1 MFPNSTLFTNIGLAM
16 PQQHERLSRAQ
27 LALPCPLW
35 VINLSEC
42 WVASPGFVR
51 VSSEGGHVELFEA
64 PHGNLVPPPAV
75 KLCVRFPIA
84 RLLSSLKE
92 ACQSEEVAATG
103 LSGRYQRR
111 YDLQWNPN
119 PLQRAARRR
128 REWLAKVYE
137 IATTFRAK
145 GSALSQHL

>member
-1 MFPNSTLFTNIGLAM
+1 MG
-16 PQQHERLSRAQ
+16 
-27 LALPCPLW
+27 
-35 VINLSEC
+35 NLSEC

-64 PHGNLVPPPAV
+64 PDGNLVPPPAV

-103 LSGRYQRR
+103 LSGRYQRSNQQDVHPGR
-111 YDLQWNPN
+111 
-119 PLQRAARRR
+119 
-128 REWLAKVYE
+128 
-137 IATTFRAK
+137 
-145 GSALSQHL
+145 SQHL

>member
-1 MFPNSTLFTNIGLAM
+1 MVNDTVN
-16 PQQHERLSRAQ
+16 
-27 LALPCPLW
+27 
-35 VINLSEC
+35 VVNLSEC

-64 PHGNLVPPPAV
+64 PDGNLVPPPAV

-103 LSGRYQRR
+103 LSGRYQRSNQQDVHPTYSNPEELIR
-111 YDLQWNPN
+111 YHGFGVFFMVFIFSL
-119 PLQRAARRR
+119 
-128 REWLAKVYE
+128 
-137 IATTFRAK
+137 
-145 GSALSQHL
+145 